1 MTESKYGKHIVTE
14 LKTPAFDPGY
24 VASYAQW
31 ATRILWMDNKVVD
44 GAFQMNCSWY
54 LRPPVTKMPEGHAH
68 THDSDEMIGFL
79 GSNPKDPYD
88 LGGEIEFW

>member
-1 MTESKYGKHIVTE
+1 MTESKYGKYIVTD
-14 LKTPAFDPGY
+14 LAQRFD
-24 VASYAQW
+24 AEFDARYAQW

-54 LRPPVTKMPEGHAH
+54 LRPPATPMPSGDAH

-79 GSNPKDPYD
+79 GAIHKTPMIW
-88 LGGEIEFW
+88 GER